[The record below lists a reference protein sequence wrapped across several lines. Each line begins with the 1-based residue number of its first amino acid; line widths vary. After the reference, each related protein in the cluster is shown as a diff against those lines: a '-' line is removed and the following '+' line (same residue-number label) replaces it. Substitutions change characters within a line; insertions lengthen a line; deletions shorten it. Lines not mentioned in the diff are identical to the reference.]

1 MGTEQI
7 VVDTEQIVVDKVRL
21 RFEAGTW
28 VVDPSG
34 KAQGFLALDK
44 VSVLMDMARCHCM
57 ASAFVE
63 ASQHEFDS
71 WSAQRQVHVQLD
83 KGGETPQPGE
93 SAMWWRQALKIVSD

>member
-1 MGTEQI
+1 MDTVPI
-7 VVDTEQIVVDKVRL
+7 AMDTEQIVVDKARI

-44 VSVLMDMARCHCM
+44 VSVLMGMARCHCM

-63 ASQHEFDS
+63 ASQHEFGS
-71 WSAQRQVHVQLD
+71 WSAQRPAH
-83 KGGETPQPGE
+83 
-93 SAMWWRQALKIVSD
+93 A

>member
-63 ASQHEFDS
+63 ASASAFAVATENSYRKDS
-71 WSAQRQVHVQLD
+71 PPLADSSSTNNRLRCWCNIRC
-83 KGGETPQPGE
+83 
-93 SAMWWRQALKIVSD
+93 